1 MEKEIAS
8 QLSRLDLDEYPPSV
22 QQTKRVIK
30 ESIKRF
36 NKDKFTIVNH
46 QDLPYGILYH
56 VMFSDVSKVTVF
68 VNDVNVAK
76 EITRVAYEREI
87 LREQLTRH
95 DKSREITIIIDSKW
109 IKINVYDTSHLKTL
123 KDVDCQLLVVDADAP
138 FNDHYLYELIVPL
151 FMNTSSDLHYLISV
165 ENVNEFLV

>member
-22 QQTKRVIK
+22 QQTKRV
-30 ESIKRF
+30 IKRF

-68 VNDVNVAK
+68 VNDVNDAK

-123 KDVDCQLLVVDADAP
+123 KDVDCQLLVVDAD
-138 FNDHYLYELIVPL
+138 DHYLYELIVPL
-151 FMNTSSDLHYLISV
+151 FMNTSSDLHCLISV